1 MAASLGDASGVAVGV
16 AAGVGEGEAV
26 AVGVGPG
33 VDVGAVVAAA
43 VGWAVGAGVGRAV
56 GRGVATGFGV
66 GLGVGFGV
74 GLGVDGT
81 VIVTE
86 PPLSVWLNRSRL
98 IASKVTAC
106 VPAGSLPDQVRRTP
120 PFQSVPLVDIV
131 CAAPATW
138 TRTQSTGEPSRL
150 R

>member
-1 MAASLGDASGVAVGV
+1 MAVPVGVAVGV
-16 AAGVGEGEAV
+16 GAGEGVAVAFAVLPGVGVGAALPV
-26 AVGVGPG
+26 AVGR
-33 VDVGAVVAAA
+33 
-43 VGWAVGAGVGRAV
+43 AVGAGVGRAV

-74 GLGVDGT
+74 GVGGR

-86 PPLSVWLNRSRL
+86 PPLRLSLNRSRL

-106 VPAGSLPDQVRRTP
+106 VPAGSLPDQVKRTP
-120 PFQSVPLVDIV
+120 PFQSVPLVAMA
-131 CAAPATW
+131 CAVPATW
-138 TRTQSTGEPSRL
+138 TRTQSTAEPSRL